1 MFINSKVNF
10 KSSLF
15 SILFIFS
22 LYSLTAQTYVL
33 GTAAGYTTYRGT
45 GNSNGATLQTCDCPA
60 GKVIV
65 GIEGYEGG
73 LVDNFKIIC
82 ATLNANGTLSNAAVL
97 NGNNNTIGTST
108 GGNYYSES
116 FTSPTAMVGY
126 NIRVGDELD
135 ALTARGR
142 TIAAIAANSAN
153 TSYTSSLSQLGANG
167 GTSYN
172 EYAPAGHVL
181 IGVRFRE
188 STYGG
193 GLQFKYAPI
202 TSCTP
207 ATAPTSITG
216 TTSICSGTSTTL
228 TASGGTVGTGGAY
241 QWYAGGCGS
250 GTLLGTGASISV
262 SPTTTTTYF
271 VRRTA
276 TCGSTTTCFSVT
288 VNVTANATQP
298 SSLSSSSSSI
308 CAGTSIT
315 LTANGGSGAVYEWGT
330 GTVGQNI
337 IAGASNSTYSVSPNS
352 TTTYWV
358 RRKQVAPCSGNT
370 TGVST
375 TVTVAASATAPTSV
389 TSSSSVVCAGSS
401 ITLTA
406 NGGTGAVYE
415 WGTGTVGQNIIS
427 GVTTA
432 SYTVSPN
439 VTTAYWVRRKQVS
452 PCSGN
457 TAGVSITITISNS
470 PTNLVVANGDYIWQG
485 ATSTDLKNR
494 LNWMVFTSPNTYSI
508 AAADISSTKNVF
520 IPKLSTCVNSA
531 FPVIRQPEI
540 TSSNSIVR
548 NITILEDAV
557 LTVIDEDLDVFG
569 NWTNYGLF
577 DHNNQD
583 KKVDFKHS
591 SSLQTIGGTNETE
604 FYNLEISE
612 NNANNVVLNQ
622 HVSVANDFDFDD
634 NRKFE
639 LGNYSILF
647 LGSASITGEN
657 NSRYFVTNGSGVVQ
671 RTLSNSTFREFPVG
685 ITTYNPCQMN
695 NTGTSDLF
703 SVRVIQNVTDD
714 GTGVGTTTASP
725 VVNRTWMIDEQT
737 SGGSVVDLR
746 LYWNGLSEE
755 INSFDQG
762 SQFVAHHN
770 NVNWENFGA
779 TSNSISPLFIQKDNI
794 SSFSPFTIGSLGG
807 SPLPVELTSF
817 SADCIN
823 ETGIRI
829 SWSTA
834 SEHNSSHFDVLKSSD
849 GVNWN
854 NIAAVAAAGNS
865 TSHLN
870 YGIVDSEKSM
880 GLTYYKLMQY
890 DTDGETKEYGPLS
903 INCFSTEGI
912 TLSSYPNPS
921 GNAFFIE
928 LASSEEMT
936 TEITIT
942 DSHGKVVNIKRVEL
956 SKGSTVYS
964 YEDLNLLPGIY
975 YIQIT
980 SDLATPIIVKH
991 SIY

>member
-1 MFINSKVNF
+1 VTVTV
-10 KSSLF
+10 
-15 SILFIFS
+15 
-22 LYSLTAQTYVL
+22 TA
-33 GTAAGYTTYRGT
+33 
-45 GNSNGATLQTCDCPA
+45 
-60 GKVIV
+60 
-65 GIEGYEGG
+65 
-73 LVDNFKIIC
+73 
-82 ATLNANGTLSNAAVL
+82 
-97 NGNNNTIGTST
+97 TS
-108 GGNYYSES
+108 
-116 FTSPTAMVGY
+116 
-126 NIRVGDELD
+126 
-135 ALTARGR
+135 
-142 TIAAIAANSAN
+142 
-153 TSYTSSLSQLGANG
+153 
-167 GTSYN
+167 
-172 EYAPAGHVL
+172 
-181 IGVRFRE
+181 
-188 STYGG
+188 
-193 GLQFKYAPI
+193 
-202 TSCTP
+202 
-207 ATAPTSITG
+207 TAPTS
-216 TTSICSGTSTTL
+216 
-228 TASGGTVGTGGAY
+228 
-241 QWYAGGCGS
+241 
-250 GTLLGTGASISV
+250 
-262 SPTTTTTYF
+262 
-271 VRRTA
+271 
-276 TCGSTTTCFSVT
+276 
-288 VNVTANATQP
+288 
-298 SSLSSSSSSI
+298 LSASSSSI

-315 LTANGGSGAVYEWGT
+315 LTASGGTGAVYEWGT

-337 IAGASNSTYSVSPNS
+337 IAGASSSTYSVSPNT

-370 TGVST
+370 TSVST

-389 TSSSSVVCAGSS
+389 TSSLPVICAGNST
-401 ITLTA
+401 TLTA
-406 NGGTGAVYE
+406 NGGTGTVYE
-415 WGTGTVGQNIIS
+415 WGTGTVGQNIIN

-432 SYTVSPN
+432 SYTVSPSA
-439 VTTAYWVRRKQVS
+439 TTTYWVRRKQVS

-470 PTNLVVANGDYIWQG
+470 STNLTVANGDYIWQG
-485 ATSTDLKNR
+485 ANNTDLKNR
-494 LNWMVFTSPNTYSI
+494 FNWMVFTSPNTYTI

-531 FPVIRQPEI
+531 FPVISQPLI
-540 TSSNSIVR
+540 TSNNSIVR
-548 NITILEDAV
+548 DITILEDAV
-557 LTVIDEDLDVFG
+557 LTVSDEDLEVFG

-577 DHNNQD
+577 DHDNQNN
-583 KKVDFKHS
+583 KVDFKHP
-591 SSLQTIGGTNETE
+591 SSLQTIGGTNETV

-612 NNANNVVLNQ
+612 NNANNVVLDQ
-622 HVSVANDFDFDD
+622 HVSVANDFDFNG

-657 NSRYFVTNGSGVVQ
+657 SLRYFVTNGSGVVQ
-671 RTLSNSTFREFPVG
+671 RTLSNATLKEFPVG
-685 ITTYNPCQMN
+685 IATYNPCQMN

-703 SVRVIQNVTDD
+703 SVRVMENVTDD
-714 GTGVGTTTASP
+714 GTGVGMTTASP
-725 VVNRTWMIDEQT
+725 VVKRTWMIDEQT
-737 SGGSVVDLR
+737 SGASVVDLR
-746 LYWNGLSEE
+746 LYWNGISEE

-779 TSNSISPLFIQKDNI
+779 TSSSVSPLFIQKDNI

-823 ETGIRI
+823 EAGIRI

-834 SEHNSSHFDVLKSSD
+834 SEHNSSYFDVLKSID

-854 NIAAVAAAGNS
+854 NIAVVTAAGNS

-880 GLTYYKLMQY
+880 GMTYYKLMQY

-903 INCFSTEGI
+903 TNCFSTEGI

-928 LASSEEMT
+928 IASIEDMN

-942 DSHGKVVNIKRVEL
+942 DTHGKVVNIKRVEV

-980 SDLATPIIVKH
+980 GDQTTPIIVKH
-991 SIY
+991 SIF

>member
-1 MFINSKVNF
+1 MSINSKVNF

-22 LYSLTAQTYVL
+22 LSSLTAQTYVL
-33 GTAAGYTTYRGT
+33 GSAAGYTTYRGT

-82 ATLNANGTLSNAAVL
+82 ATLNANGTLSSAALV
-97 NGNNNTIGTST
+97 NNTIGTSL

-142 TIAAIAANSAN
+142 TVAAIAASSAN
-153 TSYTSSLSQLGANG
+153 SSYTSTLSQLGGNG
-167 GTSYN
+167 GGSYN
-172 EYAPAGHVL
+172 EYAPNGNVL

-193 GLQFKYAPI
+193 GLEFKYAPI

-207 ATAPTSITG
+207 ATAPTTISG
-216 TTSICSGTSTTL
+216 TTAICSGTSTTL
-228 TASGGTVGTGGAY
+228 TASGGTVGSGGAY

-262 SPTTTTTYF
+262 SPTTTMTYYA
-271 VRRTA
+271 RRTA
-276 TCGSTTTCFSVT
+276 TCGSATSCVSVT
-288 VNVTANATQP
+288 VTVAATATAPT
-298 SSLSSSSSSI
+298 SLSASTSSI

-315 LTANGGSGAVYEWGT
+315 LTANGGTGTVFEWGT
-330 GTVGQNI
+330 GTIGQNI
-337 IAGASNSTYSVSPNS
+337 IAGASSSTYSVSPNT

-370 TGVST
+370 TSVST

-389 TSSSSVVCAGSS
+389 TSSLTVICAGNST
-401 ITLTA
+401 TLTA

-415 WGTGTVGQNIIS
+415 WGTGTVGQNIIG
-427 GVTTA
+427 GVTSA
-432 SYTVSPN
+432 SYTVSPS
-439 VTTAYWVRRKQVS
+439 VTTTYWVRRKQVS

-470 PTNLVVANGDYIWQG
+470 STSLVVANGDYIWQG
-485 ATSTDLKNR
+485 ATNTDLKNR
-494 LNWMVFTSPNTYSI
+494 LNWMVFTSPNTYTI
-508 AAADISSTKNVF
+508 AVADISSTKNVF
-520 IPKLSTCVNSA
+520 IPKLSTCVNSS
-531 FPVIRQPEI
+531 FPVISQPLI
-540 TSSNSIVR
+540 TSANSIVR
-548 NITILEDAV
+548 DITILEDAV
-557 LTVIDEDLDVFG
+557 LTVSDEDLDVFG
-569 NWTNYGLF
+569 DWTNYGLF
-577 DHNNQD
+577 DHDNQNN
-583 KKVDFKHS
+583 KVDFKHP
-591 SSLQTIGGTNETE
+591 SSLQTIGGTNETV

-612 NNANNVVLNQ
+612 NNANNVILDQ
-622 HVSVANDFDFDD
+622 HVSVANDFDFNG

-671 RTLSNSTFREFPVG
+671 RTLSNATFKEFPVG
-685 ITTYNPCQMN
+685 ITSYNPCQMN

-714 GTGVGTTTASP
+714 GSGVGTTTASP

-737 SGGSVVDLR
+737 SGGSFVDLR
-746 LYWNGLSEE
+746 LYWNGISEE

-779 TSNSISPLFIQKDNI
+779 TSGSVSPLFIQKDNI

-823 ETGIRI
+823 EAGIRI

-834 SEHNSSHFDVLKSSD
+834 SEHNSSHFEVLKSTD
-849 GVNWN
+849 GVNWT
-854 NIAAVAAAGNS
+854 NIAVVAAAGNS

-870 YGIVDSEKSM
+870 YGIVDWEKSIGM
-880 GLTYYKLMQY
+880 TYYKLMQY
-890 DTDGETKEYGPLS
+890 DIDGETKEYGPLS
-903 INCFSTEGI
+903 TNCFSLEGI

-921 GNAFFIE
+921 GNAFFME
-928 LASSEEMT
+928 LESSEELS
-936 TEITIT
+936 TEIIIT
-942 DSHGKVVNIKRVEL
+942 DAQGKVVNIKRVEV